1 MLVKLFTSIFILFNR
16 FSFLLNKTIKTL
28 LAMKKNFLKWMLPL
42 VLISVSL
49 SCSEDDG
56 TPNEQP
62 EPLGTIVETAL
73 STSDLTSLVAVLTAA
88 DQAEGTDLIG
98 TLSGTGPFTVFAPTN
113 AAFDNLLAQLDGYS
127 SVSDFDTPEELA
139 LLANI
144 LTYHV
149 VLGNAVYSGD
159 LSDGQQITTV
169 QGETLTVSIQGGVRI
184 NDATGTP
191 ANVTVADIAAENGV
205 IHLVDKVLLPQSVLD
220 ALAGEEPISIV
231 GLASGSEVLTS
242 LVAALSQADLVSAL
256 EGEGPFTV
264 FAPTDTAF
272 ETFLSDNGFADLS
285 AVPVAVLTQVLL
297 NHVVSGK
304 VLSTDLNSGYVS
316 TLSTAGPEGAN
327 LSLFVDTSEGVVL
340 NGNSSVIL
348 PDIEASNGVVHVVN
362 KVIGLP
368 TIVDHAVA
376 NPNLSNLVGALTADG
391 NTTFTDLLSGDGPF
405 TVFAPLNAAFD
416 AFTNP
421 NSNALNTILA
431 NHVISG
437 AAAFSGG
444 LSTTYTNTLG
454 TNTDGDFL
462 SMYINTDD
470 GVSINGSSA
479 VVLADV
485 VAVNGVIHA
494 VDAVIDV
501 PTVVTFAAADPNFS
515 TLVTALTSATP
526 GTDFVSVLS
535 GEGPFSVFAPTNDA
549 FQGLLD
555 SNMAWNTVGDIEE
568 TLLTTVLSYHVV
580 AGNVRSGDLTNPGN
594 TAATTL
600 QGQDFTITLPGTGS
614 HIADITDGSG
624 NSSIGIIAVDVQAG
638 NGVIHVINQVLLP
651 GL

>member
-1 MLVKLFTSIFILFNR
+1 
-16 FSFLLNKTIKTL
+16 
-28 LAMKKNFLKWMLPL
+28 MKKNIFKWILPIVIVAL
-42 VLISVSL
+42 GN
-49 SCSEDDG
+49 SCSDDDG
-56 TPNEQP
+56 TPNEQQ
-62 EPLGTIVETAL
+62 EPLGTIVETAA
-73 STSDLTSLVAVLTAA
+73 SSSELTSLVAVLTAA

-113 AAFDNLLAQLDGYS
+113 AAFENLLAQLDGYN
-127 SVSDFDTPEELA
+127 SVADFDTPEELA
-139 LLANI
+139 LLASI

-149 VLGNAVYSGD
+149 VLGNAVFAGD
-159 LSDGQQITTV
+159 LTDGQQITTV
-169 QGETLTVSIQGGVRI
+169 QGEALTVSLQGGVRI

-191 ANVTVADIAAENGV
+191 ANVTVADIAASNGV
-205 IHLVDKVLLPQSVLD
+205 VHLIDKVLLPQSVLD
-220 ALAGEEPISIV
+220 ALSGNEPLSIV
-231 GLASGSEVLTS
+231 GLATGSEILTN
-242 LVAALSQADLVSAL
+242 LVAALTQADLVSAL
-256 EGEGPFTV
+256 QGEGPFTV

-285 AVPVAVLTQVLL
+285 EVPTDVLTQVLL

-304 VLSTDLNSGYVS
+304 FLSTDLSSGYVS
-316 TLSTAGPEGAN
+316 SLSTAGPEGAN
-327 LSLFVDTSEGVVL
+327 LSLFINTADGVVV
-340 NGNSSVIL
+340 NGISSVIL
-348 PDIEASNGVVHVVN
+348 PDIEATNGVVHVVN
-362 KVIGLP
+362 TVIGLP

-376 NPNLSNLVGALTADG
+376 NPNLSSLVGALTTDG
-391 NTTFTDLLSGDGPF
+391 NTTFTDLLSGAGPF
-405 TVFAPLNAAFD
+405 TVFAPLNAAFSE
-416 AFTNP
+416 FTNP
-421 NSNALNTILA
+421 NGNALNTILA

-462 SMYINTDD
+462 SMYINTDE
-470 GVSINGSSA
+470 GVTINGSSA

-501 PTVVTFAAADPNFS
+501 PTVVTFAAADPNFG

-526 GTDFVSVLS
+526 ATDFASVLN
-535 GEGPFSVFAPTNDA
+535 GEGPFTVFAPTNDA

-555 SNMAWNTVGDIEE
+555 SNMAWNTLGDIEE
-568 TLLTTVLSYHVV
+568 TLLTTVLNYHVV

-594 TAATTL
+594 TTATSL
-600 QGQDFTITLPGTGS
+600 QGQDFTITLPGSGS
-614 HIADITDGSG
+614 NIADITDGSG